1 MFFGGGGDF
10 DPFAHM
16 HGHGGGHGGGG
27 RGRGSQGPVDNEGFY
42 KLLGVAKDADE
53 AEIKKAFR
61 KGALKLH
68 PDKGGDPEKFKEF
81 SSAAEVLMDAEKR
94 AIYDKYGKEGLENG
108 AGEGGGDG
116 GDLFS
121 QFFGGGGAFPPPHTH
136 TLATTLTNNA
146 TQARRHK
153 PI

>member
-1 MFFGGGGDF
+1 MGGGDF

-16 HGHGGGHGGGG
+16 HGHGGGGG

-53 AEIKKAFR
+53 SEIKKAFR

-108 AGEGGGDG
+108 AGESGGDG

-121 QFFGGGGAFPPPHTH
+121 QFFGGQGACRQSSRHTPRTAPPQP
-136 TLATTLTNNA
+136 TL
-146 TQARRHK
+146 RHLNV
-153 PI
+153 